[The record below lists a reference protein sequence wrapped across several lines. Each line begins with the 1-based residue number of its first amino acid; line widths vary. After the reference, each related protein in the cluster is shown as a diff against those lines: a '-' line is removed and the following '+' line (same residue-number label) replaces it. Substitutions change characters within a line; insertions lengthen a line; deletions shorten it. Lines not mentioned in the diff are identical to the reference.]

1 MTSLCLTFH
10 LLWEPF
16 PFPSELQFESWVF
29 HNTPFS
35 HSLKAQVCKEEEST
49 HKLEAV
55 LESVLYVHGVF
66 LLFCNFI
73 NWDVAPLLLPLSLPL
88 LLRLSIMTYILRI
101 FYCLHQTLLHVV
113 LGISQKAF
121 PITPDEM
128 ENVNATL
135 VPMSVAHENSSC
147 PSYIDSLPNFFFSQT
162 SRCSQ
167 LRK

>member
-35 HSLKAQVCKEEEST
+35 HSLKAQVCNEEEST

-73 NWDVAPLLLPLSLPL
+73 NWDVAPLLLPLSPSTSTSIHNDIHSKNFL
-88 LLRLSIMTYILRI
+88 LLASD
-101 FYCLHQTLLHVV
+101 
-113 LGISQKAF
+113 
-121 PITPDEM
+121 ITPCCLRYFSE
-128 ENVNATL
+128 
-135 VPMSVAHENSSC
+135 SVSNHPRWNGKRKCHPCPYVSSPWEFFLSLIHWL
-147 PSYIDSLPNFFFSQT
+147 PS
-162 SRCSQ
+162 
-167 LRK
+167 